1 MRKSFILIL
10 VLLSVVC
17 FVFTAQA
24 DDPTAVRRVYTVT
37 APYLTTADEISF
49 GELSAIWTD
58 DIADETDGIN
68 NILVSEDELP
78 ALISIFGKE
87 PGKRITVLSKNELYA
102 DPNLASAWMIVPFED
117 IEPGDDFDLSE
128 LVGYTYVSAD
138 EKISFTFLEN
148 SAVYTSYGTMQEL
161 TLKKVE
167 GAKLT
172 YEKDGIEY
180 NFFMGYHPF
189 LLCDFTERKFLQV
202 QPEEQDG

>member
-1 MRKSFILIL
+1 MIIFKRLAAI
-10 VLLSVVC
+10 VLL
-17 FVFTAQA
+17 A
-24 DDPTAVRRVYTVT
+24 
-37 APYLTTADEISF
+37 L
-49 GELSAIWTD
+49 L
-58 DIADETDGIN
+58 
-68 NILVSEDELP
+68 
-78 ALISIFGKE
+78 ALIIGFLIYAGVEYSKE
-87 PGKRITVLSKNELYA
+87 QKKAAQYKEEGLDWDFWIGDTL
-102 DPNLASAWMIVPFED
+102 FED
-117 IEPGDDFDLSE
+117 IEPGDKEIDYSE
-128 LVGYTYVSAD
+128 LVGYTYVSSD

-202 QPEEQDG
+202 QPEEQAG